1 MLTRLMP
8 FLRHW
13 EWGKNRLDRSH
24 HRQQLTNAPRKRR
37 RSPVDSFQYTSPG
50 SNCDGITE
58 TYGWPQDA
66 SRSAEDTAARCC
78 HIGVTGCI
86 TSSGGRQR
94 SLLRG
99 LQRGAATHKTAQL
112 LRRWVCW
119 LCARSGERRTAVE
132 FIHEANIVEICTG
145 GLATAGRKI
154 ADKRREEPSS
164 ADPVIVETRVGCDT
178 RRLAG
183 QAAPS
188 EKRLRYRNR
197 AKTGDV
203 GCLAASSV

>member
-1 MLTRLMP
+1 
-8 FLRHW
+8 
-13 EWGKNRLDRSH
+13 
-24 HRQQLTNAPRKRR
+24 
-37 RSPVDSFQYTSPG
+37 
-50 SNCDGITE
+50 
-58 TYGWPQDA
+58 
-66 SRSAEDTAARCC
+66 
-78 HIGVTGCI
+78 
-86 TSSGGRQR
+86 
-94 SLLRG
+94 
-99 LQRGAATHKTAQL
+99 
-112 LRRWVCW
+112 
-119 LCARSGERRTAVE
+119 VE

-203 GCLAASSV
+203 GCLAAFFGLNGRENYRELRPECYSILTI